1 MANVD
6 PFPSV
11 ATCVT
16 LGCVGAAGIT
26 VETAVMAK
34 LTAPDVPP
42 PGVGLNTV
50 TGTEPVFARSAEV
63 MAARS

>member
-1 MANVD
+1 MANVI
-6 PFPSV
+6 PFASV

-16 LGCVGAAGIT
+16 RGCVGMAGIT

-34 LTAPDVPP
+34 LTTPDVPP

-50 TGTEPVFARSAEV
+50 TGTEPAFARSAEV